1 MKIKYPSV
9 IEEMT
14 NAEYHSGA
22 GDEAIGSSSLKTLAT
37 KTPNH
42 FKNKKPQESKPYFD
56 KGTAC
61 HTAILEPHLFKKN
74 VIRGGKDRRQKEY
87 KEAMES
93 KTSEQ
98 VVLPDSDYE
107 DVLRIKDAV
116 SNSPQVNKLL
126 YHQDARSEVSAF
138 CIDKET
144 GIKLK
149 CRPDKVRPSKK
160 DPSMDIIIDLKTT
173 VDASREGFERACG
186 NFGYHIQEAFY
197 RRCWEQATNR
207 KVAKFYFLAVE
218 KEPPY
223 AFSIFELGDMSIIE
237 GDAVV
242 EKALQTYSEC
252 QKTGIF
258 PSYDTEIQKI
268 EIPPYFIKLT
278 EPTIF

>member
-1 MKIKYPSV
+1 
-9 IEEMT
+9 MT

-61 HTAILEPHLFKKN
+61 HTAILEPNLFKKN

-258 PSYDTEIQKI
+258 PSYDTEIQCRLDLKKNKERVMEKFGI
-268 EIPPYFIKLT
+268 D
-278 EPTIF
+278 